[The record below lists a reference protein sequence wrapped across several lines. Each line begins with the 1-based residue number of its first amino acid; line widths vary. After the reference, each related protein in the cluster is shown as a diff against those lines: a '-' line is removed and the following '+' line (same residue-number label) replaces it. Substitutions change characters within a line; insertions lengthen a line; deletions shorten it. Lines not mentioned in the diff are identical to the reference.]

1 MKFNRSSIITI
12 MISLIAAVASNGVI
26 GAENTLPWRQADDLK
41 RFKELTNGHTVLM
54 GRKTYESIGRPL
66 PMRHN
71 VVLTRQRIQIPG
83 VEVIHSMQEAMEVEG
98 DELFV
103 IGGSNIYEQTIGQAD
118 KLYITEIHADI
129 EGDAKFPHID
139 PGTWV
144 ETHRESF
151 VGDGIMNQYD
161 TDFVIYRRR

>member
-1 MKFNRSSIITI
+1 
-12 MISLIAAVASNGVI
+12 MISLIAAVASNGTI
-26 GAENTLPWRQADDLK
+26 GYENTLPWRQAGDLE
-41 RFKELTNGHTVLM
+41 RFKNLTSGHTVLM

-71 VVLTRQRIQIPG
+71 VVLTRQNIQIPG
-83 VEVIHSMQEAMEVEG
+83 VQVIHSMQEMMEVEG

-118 KLYITEIHADI
+118 RLYITEIHADV
-129 EGDAKFPHID
+129 EGDTKFPAID
-139 PGTWV
+139 KNIWH

-151 VGDGIMNQYD
+151 RGDGIMNQYD
-161 TDFVIYRRR
+161 TDFVIYQRI